1 VSVRFAVINRKNFF
15 TIANHS
21 ADIPLNFFIDT
32 VVSVNGVAYFMNA
45 TSDFFAGASYSPNAA
60 SNSFASASYSLTAA
74 SDFFADALHY
84 LNAALDSV
92 VTVLSYVTVCSLSLM
107 IDADFRTACTH
118 FGDVCYDFEVI
129 RLDFETARPLS
140 RAVFW
145 RTKRSCISLSPR
157 FHSLGPSSPPFTP
170 EVKAFRRPNAR
181 MGRPYVF

>member
-1 VSVRFAVINRKNFF
+1 VINRRTFF

-32 VVSVNGVAYFMNA
+32 VVSVNGVAYFMNG
-45 TSDFFAGASYSPNAA
+45 TSDFFAGASYFLNAA
-60 SNSFASASYSLTAA
+60 SNSFADAS
-74 SDFFADALHY
+74 HY
-84 LNAALDSV
+84 LNAALESV
-92 VTVLSYVTVCSLSLM
+92 VTVLSYVTVCSRSLM
-107 IDADFRTACTH
+107 IDADFRRACTH

-129 RLDFETARPLS
+129 RLDFENARPLS

-170 EVKAFRRPNAR
+170 KVKAFRRPNPR
-181 MGRPYVF
+181 IGRPYAF